1 MNCFRVFWV
10 VMLAAGS
17 LVAELK
23 VAVVDEQMV
32 MDKYEK
38 SEQLVKQL
46 EMGYRKKEQELKAL
60 ETSIA
65 DWKKELRTASASK
78 RQQLLASITKSQ
90 IELDVTKKYMTEFF
104 GSQRNAFTVQV
115 VGDIEEAIEAVA
127 AQAGYDLVL
136 RKTVPGPRESH
147 KTVFYHSDKLD
158 ISAQVLDYLNNK
170 FRQTKS

>member
-1 MNCFRVFWV
+1 MNCFRLFCLVF
-10 VMLAAGS
+10 LAAGS

-46 EMGYRKKEQELKAL
+46 ESGYRKKEQELKVL
-60 ETSIA
+60 EASIA
-65 DWKKELRTASASK
+65 DLKKEVRTASSSK
-78 RQQLLASITKSQ
+78 RQQLIASITKSQ

-115 VGDIEEAIEAVA
+115 VADIEEAIEAVA
-127 AQAGYDLVL
+127 SAAGYDLVL
-136 RKTVPGPRESH
+136 RKTVPGARENH